1 MAKPINKLSA
11 LEVEKAK
18 GKNADYKLSD
28 GGGLY
33 LLVTPSG
40 GRLWRLNYRF
50 DSKQKTL
57 FLKSYPDISLG
68 DARERRDE
76 ARKLLANGIDPDTV
90 ISNKAKKNLV
100 AAVKAAEKQQADY
113 VLNTFEKVARDWH
126 ASKIS
131 EWSDSHADRLMRQ
144 LERDVFPV
152 LGSKH
157 ISEVEFT
164 DIVALLR
171 QVSIRTLETATGVL
185 KVPFSCFPEIDYS
198 SAPAFSSLIH

>member
-33 LLVTPSG
+33 LLVTSSG

-50 DSKQKTL
+50 DGKQKTL

-76 ARKLLANGIDPDTV
+76 ARKLLANGIDPDT
-90 ISNKAKKNLV
+90 IIGNKAKKIM
-100 AAVKAAEKQQADY
+100 AAAEKADEQKLAAY
-113 VLNTFEKVARDWH
+113 GLNTFEKVARDWH

-131 EWSDSHADRLMRQ
+131 DWSDSHADRLMRQ
-144 LERDVFPV
+144 LERDVF
-152 LGSKH
+152 
-157 ISEVEFT
+157 
-164 DIVALLR
+164 
-171 QVSIRTLETATGVL
+171 QQ
-185 KVPFSCFPEIDYS
+185 
-198 SAPAFSSLIH
+198 